1 MACTRFVA
9 IIKINR
15 PGTTTRITKL
25 NCSLF
30 IRSYK
35 YSQFS
40 RFGDHTHCTDIG
52 GRSIVLPFIKRQR
65 DTHIHVHVGWNHHS
79 CGRRNQAAK
88 KGWKSIFIK
97 IDMLKSI
104 VRHHPRHLGHCSQQ
118 AVCSFVIHT
127 SLKKI
132 DIQSIPWYVA
142 GKPLQWL
149 EQPWVVHLLSKKDEY
164 YLDKCLP
171 SSRIVTELL
180 LNYWPTKETFH
191 LRRHQGY
198 PRTRCELVAAV
209 ALCEALLRI

>member
-104 VRHHPRHLGHCSQQ
+104 VRHHPRHARTYSVFFHGH
-118 AVCSFVIHT
+118 AFRPEAAYIVIHFGGAQSSCFWQT
-127 SLKKI
+127 SWVFAEFCSWEVQRYAWVKKHA
-132 DIQSIPWYVA
+132 W
-142 GKPLQWL
+142 KW
-149 EQPWVVHLLSKKDEY
+149 HL
-164 YLDKCLP
+164 
-171 SSRIVTELL
+171 
-180 LNYWPTKETFH
+180 W
-191 LRRHQGY
+191 G
-198 PRTRCELVAAV
+198 
-209 ALCEALLRI
+209 